1 MKVQY
6 VISALRAGKNKFTVA
21 QLTDI
26 IRSDAGD
33 AALAR
38 RTRRALFVAR
48 KAGIVLEPI
57 RDGGKA
63 VSAYQLAGSIP
74 EGALTAA
81 PARKSARARTKTV
94 TAKTISKEVS
104 AIVAKNKAP
113 SKSTPSPK
121 TKKALAT
128 AKTDEDIAA
137 IKAKNLATM
146 KAVHAKTSQDVHPV
160 TKRKLTDEQKA
171 VRAEFEQMEREAELE
186 EARRE
191 ERAALR
197 ANAPSYL
204 FKESY
209 AE

>member
-6 VISALRAGKNKFTVA
+6 VISALKAGKNKFTVS

-26 IRSDAGD
+26 IRADAGD
-33 AALAR
+33 ASLAR

-63 VSAYQLAGSIP
+63 VTAYQLQGSIP
-74 EGALTAA
+74 DVAVAA
-81 PARKSARARTKTV
+81 PRKASRARTKTV
-94 TAKTISKEVS
+94 TAKTISKEVA

-113 SKSTPSPK
+113 SK
-121 TKKALAT
+121 
-128 AKTDEDIAA
+128 KTDAEV
-137 IKAKNLATM
+137 KAKNLATM
-146 KAVHAKTSQDVHPV
+146 KAVHAKVNQDVHPV
-160 TKRKLTDEQKA
+160 TKRKLTDEQKS
-171 VRAEFEQMEREAELE
+171 VRAEFERMEREAELE

-197 ANAPSYL
+197 ANAPAYL

-209 AE
+209 SE

>member
-6 VISALRAGKNKFTVA
+6 VISALKAGKNKFTVS

-26 IRSDAGD
+26 IRADAGD

-63 VSAYQLAGSIP
+63 VTAYQLQGSIP
-74 EGALTAA
+74 DVAVAA
-81 PARKSARARTKTV
+81 PRKASRARTKTV
-94 TAKTISKEVS
+94 TAKTISKEVA

-113 SKSTPSPK
+113 SK
-121 TKKALAT
+121 
-128 AKTDEDIAA
+128 KTDAEV
-137 IKAKNLATM
+137 KAKNLATM
-146 KAVHAKTSQDVHPV
+146 KAVHAKVNQDVHPV
-160 TKRKLTDEQKA
+160 TKRKLTDEQKS
-171 VRAEFEQMEREAELE
+171 VRAEFERMEREAELE

-197 ANAPSYL
+197 ANAPAYL

-209 AE
+209 SE

>member
-63 VSAYQLAGSIP
+63 VTAYQLSGSIP
-74 EGALTAA
+74 DVALAT

>member
-6 VISALRAGKNKFTVA
+6 VISALKAGKNKFTVS

-26 IRSDAGD
+26 IRADAGD
-33 AALAR
+33 ASLAR

-63 VSAYQLAGSIP
+63 VTAYQLQGSIP
-74 EGALTAA
+74 DVAVAA
-81 PARKSARARTKTV
+81 PRKASRARTKTV
-94 TAKTISKEVS
+94 TAKTISKEVA

-113 SKSTPSPK
+113 SE
-121 TKKALAT
+121 
-128 AKTDEDIAA
+128 KTDAEV
-137 IKAKNLATM
+137 KAKNLATM
-146 KAVHAKTSQDVHPV
+146 KAVHAKVNQDVHPV
-160 TKRKLTDEQKA
+160 TKRKLTDEQKS
-171 VRAEFEQMEREAELE
+171 VRAEFERMEREAELE

-197 ANAPSYL
+197 ANAPAYL

-209 AE
+209 SE

>member
-6 VISALRAGKNKFTVA
+6 VISALKAGKNKFTVS

-26 IRSDAGD
+26 IRADAGD

-63 VSAYQLAGSIP
+63 VTAYQLQGSLP
-74 EGALTAA
+74 DVAVAA
-81 PARKSARARTKTV
+81 PRKASRARTKTV
-94 TAKTISKEVS
+94 TAKTISKEVA

-113 SKSTPSPK
+113 SK
-121 TKKALAT
+121 
-128 AKTDEDIAA
+128 KTDAEV
-137 IKAKNLATM
+137 KAKNLATM
-146 KAVHAKTSQDVHPV
+146 KAVHAKVNQDVHPV
-160 TKRKLTDEQKA
+160 TKRKLTDEQKS
-171 VRAEFEQMEREAELE
+171 VRAEFERMEREAELE

-197 ANAPSYL
+197 ANAPAYL

-209 AE
+209 SE

>member
-81 PARKSARARTKTV
+81 PARKSAKATSTKAAKSAKVV
-94 TAKTISKEVS
+94 TK
-104 AIVAKNKAP
+104 